1 MIAMNRIV
9 TSCSLCSLSAGQDIL
24 LQCVGK
30 EICITDQERS
40 NLSFYDANWGMGA
53 AILGGC
59 VIVIIFKKQVIQKF
73 TDYTL
78 FILDPSSKC
87 RAALVGLLSLFSSV
101 P

>member
-1 MIAMNRIV
+1 MIATNRIV
-9 TSCSLCSLSAGQDIL
+9 TSCSLCSLNAGQDI

-53 AILGGC
+53 AILEGC
-59 VIVIIFKKQVIQKF
+59 VIVIVFKKQAIQKF

-78 FILDPSSKC
+78 FILESPSKC
-87 RAALVGLLSLFSSV
+87 SAALVGLLSFFFFL